1 MTSPNRRSTADL
13 QRILDGLIGS
23 QGSIRCGDL
32 PEGESS
38 LLHPIFLTLINAVLI
53 KYEIDNDAIIL
64 EPTEYEGLRTLCAQS
79 PDLELDSKDI
89 FSFLRYVYIPLIQE
103 LAMQAVLIR

>member
-13 QRILDGLIGS
+13 QRILDGLIGT

-32 PEGESS
+32 PEGESKS
-38 LLHPIFLTLINAVLI
+38 ALPHIPHTNHPVLI

-89 FSFLRYVYIPLIQE
+89 FSFLRYAPMCQT
-103 LAMQAVLIR
+103 RH